1 MNKFLT
7 KNTNEFYLLRPK
19 WTPSDPPT
27 TLHSEKNARTS
38 SGVADQGRPLAFTI
52 ILSDMI
58 AKNEKINV
66 TEHCCKLLA
75 FDEVDLFFTPSFVLN
90 NVAFVKC
97 INIVMS
103 WAAACQ

>member
-1 MNKFLT
+1 
-7 KNTNEFYLLRPK
+7 
-19 WTPSDPPT
+19 
-27 TLHSEKNARTS
+27 
-38 SGVADQGRPLAFTI
+38 
-52 ILSDMI
+52 MI

-75 FDEVDLFFTPSFVLN
+75 LDEVDLFFTLSFVLN
-90 NVAFVKC
+90 KILFVKC